1 MGSWDY
7 VAGCGVVVV
16 WVGDMGSWCSVSR
29 YKANELDMEQ
39 HVELWS
45 GMGGHGAVGQDIWLW
60 GSREGFVVGHEVLR
74 SCGVWR
80 ALGER
85 WDLGAVMGFQMG
97 RLSALPLVFSSP

>member
-1 MGSWDY
+1 MVLCTSIQGQQ
-7 VAGCGVVVV
+7 AGHGAS
-16 WVGDMGSWCSVSR
+16 G
-29 YKANELDMEQ
+29 Q
-39 HVELWS
+39 HVELW
-45 GMGGHGAVGQDIWLW
+45 GWMWGHGAVGQEIWLW

-80 ALGER
+80 AVGER

>member
-1 MGSWDY
+1 MGSWDD

-45 GMGGHGAVGQDIWLW
+45 GMGGHEAVGQDIWLW
-60 GSREGFVVGHEVLR
+60 GSREGFVVAHEVLM
-74 SCGVWR
+74 SCRVWR
-80 ALGER
+80 AVGER

>member
-1 MGSWDY
+1 MVLCIWIQGQR
-7 VAGCGVVVV
+7 AGDGAS
-16 WVGDMGSWCSVSR
+16 G
-29 YKANELDMEQ
+29 Q
-39 HVELWS
+39 HVELRGW
-45 GMGGHGAVGQDIWLW
+45 MLGHGAVGQEIWLW

-80 ALGER
+80 AVGER